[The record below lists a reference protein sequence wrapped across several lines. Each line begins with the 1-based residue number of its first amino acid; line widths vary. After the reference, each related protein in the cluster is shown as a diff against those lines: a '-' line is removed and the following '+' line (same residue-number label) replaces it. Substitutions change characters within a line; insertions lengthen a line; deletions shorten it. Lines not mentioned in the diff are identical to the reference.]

1 MLNIFKRIKDSWY
14 WRRLYASDQ
23 NAWRIEKLRR
33 QGAVIGS
40 DCLIFTMEFST
51 EPYLIEIGD
60 HVVIHS
66 GTQLI
71 THDGAVWLFRDK
83 FPDITVFGQIR
94 IGSNTFIG
102 INCII
107 LPSCQI
113 GSNCIIGAGSVVR
126 GKIPD
131 NSVVTGNPAKIVS
144 ITSIFEKLCVNS
156 RSRLDTKHLG
166 SEEKKTLL
174 INKYHLIP

>member
-1 MLNIFKRIKDSWY
+1 MMLNIFKRIKESWY

-23 NAWRIEKLRR
+23 NKWSIEKLRN
-33 QGAVIGS
+33 QGAIIGK
-40 DCLIFTMEFST
+40 DCLIFSMEFST
-51 EPYLIEIGD
+51 EPYLIKVGD
-60 HVVIHS
+60 HVVISS

-71 THDGAVWLFRDK
+71 THDGAVWLFRNK
-83 FPDITVFGQIR
+83 FPDITVFGRII

-107 LPSCQI
+107 LPNCQI

-131 NSVVTGNPAKIVS
+131 NSVVMGNPAKVVLKIS
-144 ITSIFEKLCVNS
+144 MFEKLCTNS
-156 RSRLDTKHLG
+156 RGRLDTKHLG
-166 SEEKKTLL
+166 AKERRALL
-174 INKYHLIP
+174 LNKYHLI